1 MFTEGRIVVLL
12 FLIVI
17 AASMYYYIRRAQSG
31 DIPDVRPIPGL
42 DVLREVVGRATEMG
56 RPVFMTP
63 GGGDVTDA
71 SSVETLAGLAILDE
85 VASLTAEYDIPLRVT
100 VRRPNIFPIAQEIV
114 QQSYLRAGKP
124 EAVTDEMVQ
133 FLSDVQFAWAS
144 GTLSIIRREK
154 CAVAI
159 MTGFFQAE
167 SLLLAEGSN
176 QVGAVVLSGSA
187 RLYQIP
193 FFVAA
198 SDYTLIGEELLV
210 AGAYLSENP
219 VQLGSLAG
227 QDVAKVLSATLLLI
241 GAVLA
246 TVGSDA
252 LRVLLDL

>member
-1 MFTEGRIVVLL
+1 MFIEGRIMILL
-12 FLIVI
+12 FLILI
-17 AASMYYYIRRAQSG
+17 AASMYYYIRRAQAG
-31 DIPDVRPIPGL
+31 HIPDVRPIAGL

-100 VRRPNIFPIAQEIV
+100 VRRPNIYPIAQEIV

-124 EAVTDEMVQ
+124 EAVTPEMVQ
-133 FLSDVQFAWAS
+133 FLSDVQFAWAA
-144 GTLSIIRREK
+144 GTLSIIRREQ
-154 CAVAI
+154 CAVAV

-167 SLLLAEGSN
+167 SLLLAEGAN
-176 QVGAVVLSGSA
+176 QVGAVVLSGAA
-187 RLYQIP
+187 RLFQIP

-227 QDVAKVLSATLLLI
+227 QDVAKVAATLLTLA
-241 GAVLA
+241 GAILA
-246 TVGSDA
+246 TFGSNA
-252 LRVLLDL
+252 LREIMRI

>member
-1 MFTEGRIVVLL
+1 MFIEGRIVVLL
-12 FLIVI
+12 FLILI
-17 AASMYYYIRRAQSG
+17 AASMYFYIRRAQAG
-31 DIPDVRPIPGL
+31 DIPDVRPIAGL

-100 VRRPNIFPIAQEIV
+100 VRRPNIYPIAQEIV

-124 EAVTDEMVQ
+124 EAVTPEMVQ

-144 GTLSIIRREK
+144 SSLSIIRREQ
-154 CAVAI
+154 CAVAVL
-159 MTGFFQAE
+159 TGFFQAE
-167 SLLLAEGSN
+167 SLLLAEGAN
-176 QVGAVVLSGSA
+176 QVGAVVLSGAA
-187 RLYQIP
+187 RLFQIP

-210 AGAYLSENP
+210 AGAYISKNP
-219 VQLGSLAG
+219 VQLGSMAG
-227 QDVAKVLSATLLLI
+227 QDIAKAVSTILVLAGAVMATL
-241 GAVLA
+241 GTNVLREWM
-246 TVGSDA
+246 S
-252 LRVLLDL
+252 L